1 MTPELKAVKIACE
14 YHFLENEPKTEEAM
28 QARIIAGALQMYQW
42 AQDEFLQKAEN
53 AYCNQCKK
61 NPCRNKIEHGSLCFE
76 GEIFLKQILFE
87 L

>member
-1 MTPELKAVKIACE
+1 MKAKKKATELAKTLIA
-14 YHFLENEPKTEEAM
+14 EEQNNQPLVELLM
-28 QARIIAGALQMYQW
+28 EMHKWTKQQL
-42 AQDEFLQKAEN
+42 QDEFLQKAEN
-53 AYCNQCKK
+53 AFCSQCKK